1 MMYITY
7 ASEGESAKRTVRM
20 YVGDRAPAVA
30 EAVISVQADGDELEA
45 IYERR
50 LYPYDCPLNQKTHT
64 YQRVVTFYGDAA
76 KFIVGNW

>member
-7 ASEGESAKRTVRM
+7 ASEGESAKRTVGM
-20 YVGDRAPAVA
+20 HVGDRAPTW
-30 EAVISVQADGDELEA
+30 ESEVISVQADGDELEA
-45 IYERR
+45 IYARR
-50 LYPYDCPLNQKTHT
+50 LYPYDCPLNHGTHT